1 MRRASI
7 IALVMSVA
15 GAGAASGTSSVLEV
29 DTIAEVDFVSV
40 SETRVGAVSVGK
52 SSDGK
57 VWCNLFEDVERCD
70 RCNVIASNVIACS
83 TSPVFWSL
91 VFLWSILGRCNR
103 AGRSC
108 FHLYK
113 HGEKCDACIVYR
125 ARRPAVRQ

>member
-52 SSDGK
+52 SADGK
-57 VWCNLFEDVERCD
+57 YAVICSRMLKDVT
-70 RCNVIASNVIACS
+70 AAM
-83 TSPVFWSL
+83 
-91 VFLWSILGRCNR
+91 
-103 AGRSC
+103 
-108 FHLYK
+108 
-113 HGEKCDACIVYR
+113 
-125 ARRPAVRQ
+125 

>member
-52 SSDGK
+52 SADGK
-57 VWCNLFEDVERCD
+57 VPCNLFEDVERCD
-70 RCNVIASNVIACS
+70 RCNVIASNVIASECWNGQ
-83 TSPVFWSL
+83 F
-91 VFLWSILGRCNR
+91 
-103 AGRSC
+103 
-108 FHLYK
+108 
-113 HGEKCDACIVYR
+113 
-125 ARRPAVRQ
+125 